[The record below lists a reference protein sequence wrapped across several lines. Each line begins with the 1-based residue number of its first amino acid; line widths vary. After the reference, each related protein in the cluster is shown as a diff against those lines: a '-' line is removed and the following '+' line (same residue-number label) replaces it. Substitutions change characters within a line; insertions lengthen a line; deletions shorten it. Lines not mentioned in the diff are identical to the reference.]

1 MGKVLFILGG
11 SASGKSTICNKLVE
25 ETSFKPII
33 SHTSRPIREGEE
45 EGVSYYYINK
55 KEFLK
60 EILKGNMIEFSI
72 YNNWFYGI
80 HKNSINSDFDY
91 IMVIEPKG
99 YRKLKKKCP
108 NNMSIYIDVNDKKK
122 LLRSLER
129 EENPDCK
136 EICRRFI
143 SDKQLFKGIEEE
155 VDYVIENNGDLDDTI
170 KNIKKLISER
180 WN

>member
-1 MGKVLFILGG
+1 
-11 SASGKSTICNKLVE
+11 
-25 ETSFKPII
+25 
-33 SHTSRPIREGEE
+33 
-45 EGVSYYYINK
+45 
-55 KEFLK
+55 
-60 EILKGNMIEFSI
+60 
-72 YNNWFYGI
+72 
-80 HKNSINSDFDY
+80 
-91 IMVIEPKG
+91 
-99 YRKLKKKCP
+99 
-108 NNMSIYIDVNDKKK
+108 MSIYIDVNDKKK

-155 VDYVIENNGDLDDTI
+155 VDYVIENNGDLDNTI